1 VIIVFE
7 KAIESD
13 WIEKGTREKIDYKL
27 KAELPDYADKLDI
40 NQLREDVNFK
50 KFVSAVDP

>member
-1 VIIVFE
+1 MKF
-7 KAIESD
+7 
-13 WIEKGTREKIDYKL
+13 
-27 KAELPDYADKLDI
+27 PDYADKLDI